1 MTLSL
6 FDPLSHWG
14 SRTESFV
21 RRRFENPSDVS
32 SSHNGRFNTAC
43 PPLRHFRLP
52 SFEKDCILK
61 SQFECLNRE
70 RVSKRRISSVPD
82 FERAR
87 LRRRAPPLPLC
98 PLKSPERARATKV
111 GGLDS
116 ARPRL
121 VGWIARDLT
130 FVRAT
135 FSFRTTPKSDGA
147 RTKPAG
153 AKKDRTSMRC

>member
-52 SFEKDCILK
+52 SFAKDCILK

-116 ARPRL
+116 ARPNVCACDL
-121 VGWIARDLT
+121 FLQNDPEVGRGANQASRREEGPNLDALLIA
-130 FVRAT
+130 V
-135 FSFRTTPKSDGA
+135 
-147 RTKPAG
+147 AG
-153 AKKDRTSMRC
+153 RF